1 MLVSCRAKM
10 DILDPFLLLCML
22 VWGVDRWFPCIVLI
36 PGDNEVVFFPLV
48 FWWGGGVSPWDKAG
62 PASWEG

>member
-22 VWGVDRWFPCIVLI
+22 VLGVDRWFPCIVLI

-48 FWWGGGVSPWDKAG
+48 FWWGGC
-62 PASWEG
+62 